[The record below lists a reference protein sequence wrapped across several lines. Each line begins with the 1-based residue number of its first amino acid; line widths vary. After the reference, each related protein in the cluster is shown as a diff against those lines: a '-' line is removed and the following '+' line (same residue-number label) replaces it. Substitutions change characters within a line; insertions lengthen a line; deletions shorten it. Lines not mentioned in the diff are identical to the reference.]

1 MSNLKARLLFTPFS
15 IKRNQNQ
22 KKLDHIIKAKGINK
36 VQILIGIA
44 GLLVGI
50 FVYLID
56 RPPDQTYFIFASKI
70 TISLFNTIPNV
81 FGAMGNCLPDF
92 LHVFSFILIT
102 AGLLACQKAG
112 CIIICLSWFTVD
124 FVFELFQRFNTI
136 PLKIIPGWFK
146 EIPFL
151 ENAGPYFNRGT
162 FDIFDLIAI
171 SMGSIIAFFVLL
183 NTHKGESWHD
193 RKKKCI

>member
-1 MSNLKARLLFTPFS
+1 MSDAEMRSIFTM
-15 IKRNQNQ
+15 IAKNQDQ
-22 KKLDHIIKAKGINK
+22 KETGHSTQSKSINK

-44 GLLVGI
+44 GLFAGTL
-50 FVYLID
+50 VYLID
-56 RPPDQTYFIFASKI
+56 RPPDQTYFVSWSKVSL
-70 TISLFNTIPNV
+70 SLFNTLPKV
-81 FGAMGNCLPDF
+81 FGAVGNYLPDF

-151 ENAGPYFNRGT
+151 ENAEPYFNRGT

-183 NTHKGESWHD
+183 NTPKGENWHD